1 MKINI
6 LYILFFLTIIVTSKK
21 TKFTTEIKII
31 TNDKEEEEIKQP
43 KNEVKNGTKFE
54 SEEEEKEKK
63 DEEEEEKEKEK
74 EETKKPIRN

>member
-43 KNEVKNGTKFE
+43 KNEVKN
-54 SEEEEKEKK
+54 
-63 DEEEEEKEKEK
+63 
-74 EETKKPIRN
+74 IYR